1 MVGETVS
8 SLYVINNYFKLRDPE
23 KDPLKH
29 QVPYSPPPP
38 PLQSNIWHT
47 SLVAQW

>member
-23 KDPLKH
+23 KDPL
-29 QVPYSPPPP
+29 SPPL
-38 PLQSNIWHT
+38 LQSNIWHT

>member
-29 QVPYSPPPP
+29 QVPYL
-38 PLQSNIWHT
+38 PLSSKVISGTQ
-47 SLVAQW
+47 V

>member
-8 SLYVINNYFKLRDPE
+8 SLYVINNYFKSRDPE

-29 QVPYSPPPP
+29 QVPYPP
-38 PLQSNIWHT
+38 PLPSKVISGTQ
-47 SLVAQW
+47 V